1 MERREGIAQ
10 GTVAVSSMPWNGR
23 NQITPCKVES
33 IHMKNRLSTLPS
45 VVLIVSILL
54 AACSA
59 GQEADAIPTDTAPL
73 IPLDDGLLTSS
84 AEVVAEKWASLAFM
98 VGAQTVEMK
107 VVVGDTVQQG
117 DLIASVPDTA
127 LPQSLINAQ
136 ADLILAQ
143 QSLDNLLASNTAL
156 AQATI
161 QLRLAQEAYDKA
173 ADYRDSLNEPITF
186 TEVKIKEERTPGGII
201 EIPVTKKYQA
211 DATED
216 MIVKADE
223 DLALKKSL
231 LDDAQRE
238 QDRLTDKQ
246 SSPEVI
252 AAKTRIAAIEAVL
265 NQSKLFAP
273 FDGVILETYINT
285 GEMVSPGAPVVL
297 IADLSTL
304 QVKTT
309 DLNEVDAARVQVGDP
324 VTVTFDALPDTIIAG
339 KVSNIALKNAPGSGV
354 YFNVT
359 IALDEIPGQ
368 LRWGMSAFV
377 EIRAAD

>member
-1 MERREGIAQ
+1 
-10 GTVAVSSMPWNGR
+10 
-23 NQITPCKVES
+23 
-33 IHMKNRLSTLPS
+33 MKNKLSTITYY
-45 VVLIVSILL
+45 VLIVTILL
-54 AACSA
+54 AGCSA
-59 GQEADAIPTDTAPL
+59 GQQADSIPTDTTPI
-73 IPLDDGLLTSS
+73 IPLDEGLLTSS

-107 VVVGDTVQQG
+107 VSVGDTVQQG
-117 DLIASVPDTA
+117 DLIASVPDAA
-127 LPQSLINAQ
+127 LPQSIINAQ

-143 QSLDNLLASNTAL
+143 QSLDNLLASDTAL

-173 ADYRDSLNEPITF
+173 VEYRDSLNEPVTF
-186 TEVKIKEERTPGGII
+186 TEVKIKEERTPGGVI
-201 EIPVTKKYQA
+201 EIPVTKKYKA
-211 DATED
+211 NATAD

-231 LDDAQRE
+231 LDDAQRSM
-238 QDRLTDKQ
+238 DRLTDKQ
-246 SSPEVI
+246 NSPEVI
-252 AAKTRIAAIEAVL
+252 AAKTRITAIETVL

-273 FDGVILETYINT
+273 FDGVVVETYVNS
-285 GEMVSPGAPVVL
+285 GEMVSPGAPVAL
-297 IADLSTL
+297 IADLTTL

-309 DLNEVDAARVQVGDP
+309 DLNEVDAARVQIGDP
-324 VTVTFDALPDTIIAG
+324 ATITFDALPDSVISG

-377 EIRAAD
+377 EIRVAD